1 MKPVRP
7 LLAAM
12 LLVVLVTG
20 CITEPEKIGTNG
32 GSTGTFSI
40 TIPEFVNGPTNGK
53 ATFQI
58 EKVDNVSTLSISFT
72 DSLGFSV
79 VLSGPG
85 APVVGDERAIGEEEG
100 MLGGVLSRIT
110 GSSSVIYTLTSGT
123 VAVDAVSANRLNGTI
138 EFTAVQREGP
148 NVGSVIH
155 GSGNFSA
162 SGGNSST

>member
-1 MKPVRP
+1 
-7 LLAAM
+7 M

-32 GSTGTFSI
+32 GSTGTFSL
-40 TIPEFVNGPTNGK
+40 TIPEFVNGPTTGK
-53 ATFQI
+53 ATCQI
-58 EKVDNVSTLSISFT
+58 EKVDNRSTLSISFT